1 VGKFCLHL
9 KGVFMVCQYS
19 GNIPFFFVC
28 NLSGDILEQFGQDHQ
43 GAAK

>member
-1 VGKFCLHL
+1 VGKFCPHL
-9 KGVFMVCQYS
+9 KGVLTVCQFS